1 VEIDGV
7 NGKIRVE
14 GVEVEFDGKVRLK
27 ARYFGM
33 RL

>member
-7 NGKIRVE
+7 DGKIKVE
-14 GVEVEFDGKVRLK
+14 GVEVEFDGKVRLR
-27 ARYFGM
+27 ARYFGT